1 MYCAHF
7 RGISVILVGY
17 KVEYIDSRVEELMK
31 KRKLLILIMIGAMVL
46 GTVTGCG
53 KEKAE
58 EVKQEEVSEGKPE
71 EDSKESSNE
80 KLAEDSKEGSNE
92 KSEENS
98 EGTSGENQK
107 ESSEG
112 TSGDNSGEDSEKQQ
126 NGEDTFLLTKEVY
139 EDEEGDVHIE
149 YPHVENLVNQ
159 KITDWYNQKFES
171 DAKWVMNAID
181 VEEEGFREYINEGFQ
196 VTYQSEDMVSILI
209 RGNYYAEGAAHP
221 YSYMSSYN
229 INLKTGESMSITDEY
244 SQEEIVDDIFSGQN
258 YTALVNIENLEE
270 ADAEFTEYVK
280 QELAAKDR
288 EIMMEC
294 LQRCDNEFK
303 IGEDGN
309 LIEGEE
315 AVYMHSI
322 RLKDGTWAMGME
334 VTHVLGDYVIIR
346 YDKRS

>member
-1 MYCAHF
+1 
-7 RGISVILVGY
+7 
-17 KVEYIDSRVEELMK
+17 MK

-58 EVKQEEVSEGKPE
+58 EVKQEEVSEGKSE

-92 KSEENS
+92 KSEDNSEGTSEENLKENS
-98 EGTSGENQK
+98 EGTSGENLK

-126 NGEDTFLLTKEVY
+126 SGEDAFTITKEVY

-159 KITDWYNQKFES
+159 EITDWYNQKFES

-221 YSYMSSYN
+221 YSYISSYN

-244 SQEEIVDDIFSGQN
+244 SLEEIVDDIFSGQN
-258 YTALVNIENLEE
+258 YTVLVNIENLEE
-270 ADAEFTEYVK
+270 ADEEFTEYVK
-280 QELAAKDR
+280 QELAANDR
-288 EIMMEC
+288 DFMMEC
-294 LQRCDNEFK
+294 LQRCDNDFK